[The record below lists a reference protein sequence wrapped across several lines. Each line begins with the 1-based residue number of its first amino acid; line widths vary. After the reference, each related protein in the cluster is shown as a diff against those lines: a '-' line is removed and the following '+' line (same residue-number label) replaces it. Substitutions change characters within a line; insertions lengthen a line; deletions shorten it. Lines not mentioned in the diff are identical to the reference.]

1 MFNRLFRKK
10 QKKNIRQV
18 AVLQANVVS
27 VFNKHDEKNARNKK

>member
-10 QKKNIRQV
+10 QKKNIWQV
-18 AVLQANVVS
+18 AVLQAS